1 MNERYSRQEL
11 FSPIGIEGQA
21 KIRTKSVLIV
31 GAGALGAGSAEA
43 LTRAGVKRI
52 VLVDRDYV
60 DWTNLQRQQ
69 LYSEEDARKQLPK
82 VVAAKNRLNQI
93 NSEVEIQAQVMDMGI
108 EEAEELIS
116 GIDLIMDA
124 TDNFET
130 RLLINDL
137 AQKYEVPWIYGAC
150 VGSYGISY
158 TILPGD
164 GPCLNCLL
172 DKIPANGQ
180 TCDTAGIISP
190 AVQMVTAYQTAEALK
205 ILVEDYASIRKKIVT
220 FDTWTN
226 QHVQLGMGKAKKVDC
241 PSCGANPTYPYLEK
255 GAALK
260 TAVLCGR
267 DTVQIRPAHTIE
279 IDLGE
284 MEKRLLP
291 HGDVRCNPYLLEL
304 QSGSHRLVLFKD
316 GRALIHGTKNTAEAK
331 SLYHRFIG

>member
-1 MNERYSRQEL
+1 LNGRYSRQEL
-11 FSPIGIEGQA
+11 FSPIGKEGQE
-21 KIRTKSVLIV
+21 KIRQKSVLIV
-31 GAGALGAGSAEA
+31 GAGALGASNAEA

-69 LYSEEDARKQLPK
+69 LYREEDAKNQLPK
-82 VVAAKNRLNQI
+82 VVAAKNRLVQI
-93 NSEVEIQAQVMDMGI
+93 NSEVEVEAHVMDMGI

-116 GIDLIMDA
+116 GIDLILDA

-158 TILPGD
+158 TILPGQ

-180 TCDTAGIISP
+180 TCDTAGIIAP
-190 AVQMVTAYQTAEALK
+190 AVQMVVAYQTAEALK
-205 ILVEDYASIRKKIVT
+205 ILVEDFQALRRGIVN
-220 FDTWTN
+220 FDLWTN
-226 QHVQLGMGKAKKVDC
+226 QQMVLGMDKAKKADC
-241 PSCGANPTYPYLEK
+241 PSCGEHPAYPYLEK
-255 GAALK
+255 SSELK
-260 TAVLCGR
+260 AAVLCGR
-267 DTVQIRPAHTIE
+267 DTVQIRPAANKDF
-279 IDLGE
+279 DLE
-284 MEKRLLP
+284 RVEEALLP
-291 HGDVRCNPYLLEL
+291 HGSVRRNPYLLAFEH
-304 QSGSHRLVLFKD
+304 GPHRLVLFKD

-331 SLYHRFIG
+331 SLYHKYFG

>member
-1 MNERYSRQEL
+1 LNDRYSRQEL
-11 FSPIGIEGQA
+11 FSPIGREGQDR
-21 KIRTKSVLIV
+21 IREKSVLIV
-31 GAGALGAGSAEA
+31 GAGALGAANAEA

-69 LYSEEDARKQLPK
+69 LYSEEDARNQLPK
-82 VVAAKNRLNQI
+82 VIAAMNRLSQI
-93 NSEVEIQAQVMDMGI
+93 NAEVEIQAHVLDMGI
-108 EEAEELIS
+108 EEAEQLIS

-137 AQKYEVPWIYGAC
+137 AQKYHVPWIYGAC

-205 ILVEDYASIRKKIVT
+205 ILVEDFEAVRKKIVT
-220 FDTWTN
+220 FDLWTN
-226 QHVQLGMGKAKKVDC
+226 EQVQLGMGKAKKTDC
-241 PSCGANPTYPYLEK
+241 PSCGGEPSYPYLDKASEM
-255 GAALK
+255 K

-267 DTVQIRPAHTIE
+267 DTVQIRPATSRE
-279 IDLGE
+279 INLEQLED
-284 MEKRLLP
+284 RLLA
-291 HGDVRCNPYLLEL
+291 HGQVRRNPYLLEVR
-304 QSGSHRLVLFKD
+304 SETHRIVLFKD
-316 GRALIHGTKNTAEAK
+316 GRALVHGTKNTAEAK
-331 SLYHRFIG
+331 SIYHKFIG

>member
-1 MNERYSRQEL
+1 LNDRYSRQEL
-11 FSPIGIEGQA
+11 FIPIGREGQDR
-21 KIRTKSVLIV
+21 IREKSVLIV
-31 GAGALGAGSAEA
+31 GAGALGAANAEA

-69 LYSEEDARKQLPK
+69 LYSEEDARNQLPK
-82 VVAAKNRLNQI
+82 VIAAMNRLSQI
-93 NSEVEIQAQVMDMGI
+93 NAEVEIQAHVLDMGI
-108 EEAEELIS
+108 EEAEQLIS

-137 AQKYEVPWIYGAC
+137 AQKYHVPWIYGAC

-205 ILVEDYASIRKKIVT
+205 ILVEDFEAVRKKIVT
-220 FDTWTN
+220 FDLWTN
-226 QHVQLGMGKAKKVDC
+226 EQVQLGTGKAKKTDC
-241 PSCGANPTYPYLEK
+241 PSCGGEPSYPYLDKASEM
-255 GAALK
+255 K

-267 DTVQIRPAHTIE
+267 DTVQIRPATSRE
-279 IDLGE
+279 INLEQLED
-284 MEKRLLP
+284 RLLA
-291 HGDVRCNPYLLEL
+291 HGQVRRNPYLLEVR
-304 QSGSHRLVLFKD
+304 SETHRIVLFKD
-316 GRALIHGTKNTAEAK
+316 GRALVHGTKNTAEAK
-331 SLYHRFIG
+331 SIYHKFIG